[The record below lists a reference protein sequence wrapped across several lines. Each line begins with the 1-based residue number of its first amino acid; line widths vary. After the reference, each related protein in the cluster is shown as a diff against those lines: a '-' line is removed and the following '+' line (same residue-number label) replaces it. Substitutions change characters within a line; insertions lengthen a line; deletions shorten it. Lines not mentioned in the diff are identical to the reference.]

1 MPLSGENMIAN
12 FLIGLREGLE
22 AALIVG
28 ILAGYLVKIG
38 RREDFSKLFTGVGSA
53 VALSVLVGF
62 GLTLAA
68 SETPAGVSE
77 IIAGT
82 MSIVAVGFV
91 TWMIFWMALQAKS
104 LGSELRGKIDQALK
118 VSTVT
123 LVGVAFF
130 AVIREGIETAVFLW
144 SAAKAT
150 GDETYPL
157 LGATLGLL
165 VASAMGYLIYR
176 GVLKFNLS
184 SFFKYTGAFLIV
196 VAAGI
201 LAYGVHELQEIGA
214 FAQLEQ
220 VLPILTSNA
229 YDVSAIIEKDGVL
242 HSILK
247 GTISFRVAPSNLEA
261 LVWFLYA
268 IPVTFIYV
276 RGYRRPVASKA

>member
-1 MPLSGENMIAN
+1 MLAN

-38 RREDFSKLFTGVGSA
+38 RRSDFPKLFTGVGAA
-53 VALSVLVGF
+53 VALSILVGF
-62 GLTLAA
+62 GLTFAVTEA
-68 SETPAGVSE
+68 PEGTNE

-82 MSIVAVGFV
+82 MSIIAVGFV
-91 TWMIFWMALQAKS
+91 TWMIFWMASQAKS
-104 LGSELRGKIDQALK
+104 LGADQALET
-118 VSTVT
+118 STIT

-144 SAAKAT
+144 SASKAT
-150 GDETYPL
+150 GDETHPI

-165 VASAMGYLIYR
+165 VATVMGYLIYR

-184 SFFKYTGAFLIV
+184 SFFKYTGAFLII

-201 LAYGVHELQEIGA
+201 LAYGIHELQEVGI
-214 FAQLEQ
+214 FAGLEQ
-220 VLPILTSNA
+220 AFPVLTANA
-229 YDVSAIIEKDGVL
+229 YDVSGIIEKDGVV

-247 GTISFRVAPSNLEA
+247 GTISFRVTPTNLEA
-261 LVWFLYA
+261 LVWFLYT
-268 IPVTFIYV
+268 IPVTLIYV
-276 RGYRRPVASKA
+276 LGYRTKRATAEVK

>member
-1 MPLSGENMIAN
+1 MLAN

-38 RREDFSKLFTGVGSA
+38 RRKEFGKLFTGVGAA
-53 VALSVLVGF
+53 VGLSVLVGF
-62 GLTLAA
+62 TLTYAVTEA
-68 SETPAGVSE
+68 PAGINE
-77 IIAGT
+77 LIAGS
-82 MSIVAVGFV
+82 MSIVAVIFV
-91 TWMIFWMALQAKS
+91 TWMIFWMAAQSKS
-104 LGSELRGKIDQALK
+104 LGKDLRNKVDTALEA
-118 VSTVT
+118 STVT

-144 SAAKAT
+144 SASKST

-165 VASAMGYLIYR
+165 VATIMGYLIYR

-201 LAYGVHELQEIGA
+201 LAYGFHELQEIGIFKAIEGA
-214 FAQLEQ
+214 F
-220 VLPILTSNA
+220 PFLTSNA
-229 YDVSAIIEKDGVL
+229 YDVSGIIEKDGVV

-247 GTISFRVAPSNLEA
+247 GTISFRVTPSNLEA
-261 LVWFLYA
+261 IVWLLYMV
-268 IPVTFIYV
+268 PVSVIYGL
-276 RGYRRPVASKA
+276 GYRKTAK

>member
-1 MPLSGENMIAN
+1 MLAN

-38 RREDFSKLFTGVGSA
+38 RRGDFPKLFTGVGAA
-53 VALSVLVGF
+53 VGLSILVGF
-62 GLTLAA
+62 ALTFAVTEA
-68 SETPAGVSE
+68 PEGINE

-82 MSIVAVGFV
+82 MSIIAVGFV
-91 TWMIFWMALQAKS
+91 TWMIFWMASQAKS
-104 LGSELRGKIDQALK
+104 LGSELRGKIDQALGA
-118 VSTVT
+118 STIT

-150 GDETYPL
+150 GDETNPI

-165 VASAMGYLIYR
+165 VATVMGYLIYR

-201 LAYGVHELQEIGA
+201 LAYGVHELQEVGIFTA
-214 FAQLEQ
+214 LEQ
-220 VLPILTSNA
+220 AFPILTANA
-229 YDVSAIIEKDGVL
+229 YDVSGIIEKDGVV

-247 GTISFRVAPSNLEA
+247 GTISFRVTPSNLEA
-261 LVWFLYA
+261 LVWFLYT
-268 IPVTFIYV
+268 IPVTLIYV
-276 RGYRRPVASKA
+276 LGYRTKRAVAQTK

>member
-1 MPLSGENMIAN
+1 MLAN

-38 RREDFSKLFTGVGSA
+38 RKNEFPKLFSGVAAAIAISILAGFTLTFA
-53 VALSVLVGF
+53 VTEAPEGINELIAGI
-62 GLTLAA
+62 A
-68 SETPAGVSE
+68 S
-77 IIAGT
+77 IIAV
-82 MSIVAVGFV
+82 IFV
-91 TWMIFWMALQAKS
+91 TWMIFWMSKQSKT
-104 LGSELRGKIDQALK
+104 LGKELRGKIDTALK
-118 VSTVT
+118 ASTVT

-144 SAAKAT
+144 SASKAT

-157 LGATLGLL
+157 FGATLGLL
-165 VASAMGYLIYR
+165 VASVLGYLIYL
-176 GVLKFNLS
+176 GVLKFNLG

-201 LAYGVHELQEIGA
+201 LAYGVHELQEVGL
-214 FAQLEQ
+214 FAGLEQ
-220 VLPILTSNA
+220 MFPILSSNA
-229 YDVSAIIEKDGVL
+229 YDVSGIIEKDGVV

-261 LVWFLYA
+261 LAW
-268 IPVTFIYV
+268 FIYALPV
-276 RGYRRPVASKA
+276 SIVYAMGYRKPSLDKE

>member
-1 MPLSGENMIAN
+1 MLAN

-38 RREDFSKLFTGVGSA
+38 RRSDFPKLFTGVGA
-53 VALSVLVGF
+53 AIGLSILVGF
-62 GLTLAA
+62 GLTFAVTEA
-68 SETPAGVSE
+68 PDGINE

-82 MSIVAVGFV
+82 MSIIAVGFV
-91 TWMIFWMALQAKS
+91 TWMIFWMASQAKS
-104 LGSELRGKIDQALK
+104 LGAELRGKIDQALET
-118 VSTVT
+118 STIT

-144 SAAKAT
+144 SASKAT
-150 GDETYPL
+150 GDETHPI

-165 VASAMGYLIYR
+165 VAIVMGYLIYR

-201 LAYGVHELQEIGA
+201 LAYGIHELQEVGI
-214 FAQLEQ
+214 FAGLEQ
-220 VLPILTSNA
+220 TFPVLTANA
-229 YDVSAIIEKDGVL
+229 YDVSGIIEKDGVV

-247 GTISFRVAPSNLEA
+247 GTISFRVTPSNLEA
-261 LVWFLYA
+261 LVWFLYT
-268 IPVTFIYV
+268 IPVTLIYV
-276 RGYRRPVASKA
+276 LGYRTKRATAEAK

>member
-1 MPLSGENMIAN
+1 MLAN

-38 RREDFSKLFTGVGSA
+38 RRGDFPKLFTGVGAA
-53 VALSVLVGF
+53 VGLSILVGF
-62 GLTLAA
+62 ALTFAVTEA
-68 SETPAGVSE
+68 PDGINE

-82 MSIVAVGFV
+82 MSIIAVGFV
-91 TWMIFWMALQAKS
+91 TWMIFWMASQAKS
-104 LGSELRGKIDQALK
+104 LGAELRGKIDQALGA
-118 VSTVT
+118 STIT

-144 SAAKAT
+144 SASKAT
-150 GDETYPL
+150 GDETNPI

-165 VASAMGYLIYR
+165 VATVMGYLIYR

-201 LAYGVHELQEIGA
+201 LAYGVHELQEVGIFTA
-214 FAQLEQ
+214 LEQ
-220 VLPILTSNA
+220 AFPILTANA
-229 YDVSAIIEKDGVL
+229 YDVSGIIEKDGVV

-247 GTISFRVAPSNLEA
+247 GTISFRVTPSNLEA
-261 LVWFLYA
+261 LVWFLYTM
-268 IPVTFIYV
+268 PVTLIYV
-276 RGYRRPVASKA
+276 LGYRTKRAVAQAN